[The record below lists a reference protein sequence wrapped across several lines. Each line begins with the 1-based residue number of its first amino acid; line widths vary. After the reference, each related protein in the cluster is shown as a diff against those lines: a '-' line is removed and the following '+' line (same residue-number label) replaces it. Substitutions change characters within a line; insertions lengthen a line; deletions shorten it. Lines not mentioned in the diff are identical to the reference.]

1 MSSVSNSVLL
11 QLFVN
16 AGLFKKPTAEGI
28 RLPHE
33 TDSVQ
38 PRGQSTS
45 NLQPTSKTTPTLL
58 TKTGIKF
65 NVFFQIEMYKVI
77 LLCII
82 FKKFPVKQI
91 FCLNLT

>member
-1 MSSVSNSVLL
+1 MSSVTNSVLL
-11 QLFVN
+11 QLIVN

-28 RLPHE
+28 GLPHK
-33 TDSVQ
+33 TDSIQ
-38 PRGQSTS
+38 PRG
-45 NLQPTSKTTPTLL
+45 NLHQTYNQHPRQPQPYSQKQELSYN
-58 TKTGIKF
+58 G
-65 NVFFQIEMYKVI
+65 FFQIEKYKVI